1 MFKACCLLAI
11 SLAPAGLAMAEQ
23 KAERPRSVVSVTDDG
38 RGSRVVIEGPVVN
51 RAVGPG
57 AVAETNIGGRRSVAR
72 GDAAAPPEPEQA
84 VPARGDLVNLDLA
97 GRALGGSNWAGRK
110 LVNVDL
116 SGADL
121 RGANLRRAVLT
132 NVDLS
137 DADLRQA
144 DLSGAQLVNV
154 DLSGARLRG
163 ARMADG
169 RVCESD
175 RCRRSE

>member
-1 MFKACCLLAI
+1 MFRACCLLAI

-38 RGSRVVIEGPVVN
+38 KGSRVDIEGPVVN

-72 GDAAAPPEPEQA
+72 GDAAAAPPEPEQA

-121 RGANLRRAVLT
+121 RGANLRRAALT
-132 NVDLS
+132 NVDLT
-137 DADLRQA
+137 DADLREA
-144 DLSGAQLVNV
+144 DLTGARLVNV

-163 ARMADG
+163 ARVMDG

-175 RCRRSE
+175 RCR

>member
-1 MFKACCLLAI
+1 MFRLCCLMAA
-11 SLAPAGLAMAEQ
+11 SLASTGLALAEQ
-23 KAERPRSVVSVTDDG
+23 KTERQRSVVTVTDDG
-38 RGSRVVIEGPVVN
+38 QGSRVVIEGPLVN

-57 AVAETNIGGRRSVAR
+57 AVAETNIGGHRSVAR
-72 GDAAAPPEPEQA
+72 GGAAASREA
-84 VPARGDLVNLDLA
+84 MPARGDLVNLDLA
-97 GRALGGSNWAGRK
+97 GRALGGSNWAGRR
-110 LVNVDL
+110 LINVDL

-121 RGANLRRAVLT
+121 RGANLRRAALT

-137 DADLRQA
+137 DADLREA

-169 RVCESD
+169 RVCASD
-175 RCRRSE
+175 RCRGSE